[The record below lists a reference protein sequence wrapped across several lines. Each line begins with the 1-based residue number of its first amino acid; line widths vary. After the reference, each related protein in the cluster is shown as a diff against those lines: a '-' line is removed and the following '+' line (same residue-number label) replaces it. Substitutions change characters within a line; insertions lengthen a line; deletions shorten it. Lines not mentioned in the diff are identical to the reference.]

1 MEFKSLTDKFHYILT
16 SDELYKA
23 NPELAANFVASILM
37 EICDKNTTCMVFSSV
52 NNCRKFIELTN
63 KTCKPDSVIDFNELV
78 NNDDNVPNYACILT
92 MRLHEDNN
100 KIAMEL
106 EVSQTDDTVE
116 FLQYIIKDRVID
128 KNINL
133 RKILKTLLFDRSIKT
148 IVKKY
153 KI

>member
-1 MEFKSLTDKFHYILT
+1 
-16 SDELYKA
+16 
-23 NPELAANFVASILM
+23 
-37 EICDKNTTCMVFSSV
+37 
-52 NNCRKFIELTN
+52 
-63 KTCKPDSVIDFNELV
+63 
-78 NNDDNVPNYACILT
+78 
-92 MRLHEDNN
+92 MRLHDDN

-106 EVSQTDDTVE
+106 EISQTDDTVE
-116 FLQYIIKDRVID
+116 FLQNIINDRVID

>member
-1 MEFKSLTDKFHYILT
+1 MQFKSLTDKFYYILT
-16 SDELYKA
+16 TNELRNV

-63 KTCKPDSVIDFNELV
+63 KTCKFNELV
-78 NNDDNVPNYACILT
+78 NNDHSVQNNACILT
-92 MRLHEDNN
+92 MRLHDDN

-106 EVSQTDDTVE
+106 EISQTDDTVE
-116 FLQYIIKDRVID
+116 FLQNIINDRVID

-133 RKILKTLLFDRSIKT
+133 RKILKTLLFDRNIKT

>member
-1 MEFKSLTDKFHYILT
+1 MQFKSLTDKFYYILT
-16 SDELYKA
+16 TNELRNV

-63 KTCKPDSVIDFNELV
+63 KTCKPDSAIDFNELV
-78 NNDDNVPNYACILT
+78 NNDHSVPNNVACILT
-92 MRLHEDNN
+92 MRLHDDN

-106 EVSQTDDTVE
+106 EVSPTDDTVE